1 MRRRIALGIA
11 IGAVLLLV
19 LDAVAARL
27 GHTAGAIPKLP
38 GTAHWVTSR
47 AAGVTAELHVWEAM
61 PHGGFGFDAPEDAD
75 ARREF
80 NDFLERHL
88 G

>member
-1 MRRRIALGIA
+1 
-11 IGAVLLLV
+11 
-19 LDAVAARL
+19 VA
-27 GHTAGAIPKLP
+27 
-38 GTAHWVTSR
+38 
-47 AAGVTAELHVWEAM
+47 AELHVWEAM
-61 PHGGFGFDAPEDAD
+61 PHGGFGPDAPESAE